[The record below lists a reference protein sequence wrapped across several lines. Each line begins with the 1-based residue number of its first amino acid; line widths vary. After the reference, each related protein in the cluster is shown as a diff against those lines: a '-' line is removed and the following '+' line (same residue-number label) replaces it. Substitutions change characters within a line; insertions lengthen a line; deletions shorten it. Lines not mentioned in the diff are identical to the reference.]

1 MKKIVEISIR
11 EDGLCMAGCDLET
24 ELDCKRLG
32 AAFMVMASE
41 NRYFAAALI
50 AAADTLRENPAEEK
64 ELTELSKRSAAA
76 RMFMHPKSKDGN

>member
-32 AAFMVMASE
+32 AAFMVLAHENFMFRAS
-41 NRYFAAALI
+41 LL
-50 AAADTLRENPAEEK
+50 AAADALRESPAEAK
-64 ELTELSKRSAAA
+64 ELTELSKLSAAA

>member
-32 AAFMVMASE
+32 AAFMVLAHKDFMFRAS
-41 NRYFAAALI
+41 LL
-50 AAADTLRENPAEEK
+50 AAADTLREHPDAG
-64 ELTELSKRSAAA
+64 ELIELSEKTAAA
-76 RMFMHPKSKDGN
+76 RMFMHPKSKNGN